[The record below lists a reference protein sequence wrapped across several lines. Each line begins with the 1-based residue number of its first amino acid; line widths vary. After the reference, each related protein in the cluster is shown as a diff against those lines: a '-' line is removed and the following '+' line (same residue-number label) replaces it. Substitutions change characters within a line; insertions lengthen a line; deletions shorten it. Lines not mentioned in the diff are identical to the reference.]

1 MQSRNRPAGTSA
13 YKTLRAS
20 GVKRFSPRRF
30 VHSAV
35 PWLAI
40 TATIFGVLLIPDH
53 TVIGVALAIVGCIV
67 VKAAGRAS

>member
-1 MQSRNRPAGTSA
+1 MQSRTRPAHTRESIPQRNA
-13 YKTLRAS
+13 R
-20 GVKRFSPRRF
+20 VNRFERF

>member
-1 MQSRNRPAGTSA
+1 MQSRTRPAHTREIIPQRRIR
-13 YKTLRAS
+13 YN
-20 GVKRFSPRRF
+20 RFERF

-35 PWLAI
+35 LWLAI
-40 TATIFGVLLIPDH
+40 TATILGVLLIPDH